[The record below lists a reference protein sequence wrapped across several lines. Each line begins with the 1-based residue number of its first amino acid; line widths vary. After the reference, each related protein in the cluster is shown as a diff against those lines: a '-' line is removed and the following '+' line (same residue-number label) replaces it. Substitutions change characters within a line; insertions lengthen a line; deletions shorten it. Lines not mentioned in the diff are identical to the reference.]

1 MIHARAA
8 TIALALSAAV
18 GAPIAS
24 TRAMIVTDSSVY
36 AVIPRPTVMTPAAG
50 HFTIDART
58 TLRSDPAFVSVARS
72 FARDVERATGF
83 ELTIVRKSS
92 NAASAIRLVRAIG
105 RDTMALGAE
114 GYSLDVMPAGVTIR
128 AAHPAGAFYAL
139 ESLRQL
145 LPPAIYRSAAISGTA
160 WQAPSVHIE
169 DAPRF
174 VWRGAHLDVGRHFMP
189 KEFVRKYID
198 LLAHHKM
205 NRFHWHL
212 TEDQGWR
219 IQIRQY
225 PKLTDVSSCR
235 AQTLVGPYVADPLKR
250 VFDGVKHCGFYT
262 QDDIREI
269 VAYAAERFITIVP
282 EIEMPG
288 HVQAAIAAYP
298 ELGVRR
304 DTTVN
309 VMQVWGTSDFILN
322 ADDATVS
329 FMQNV
334 LSEVL
339 TLFPGP
345 FIHIGGDEAGKS
357 QWVASPQIQARI
369 KELGVDGERG
379 LQSWF
384 IRQMDAFLTK
394 NGRRIVG
401 WDEILEGG
409 LAEHATVM
417 SWRGTDGGIAAAK
430 ANHDVVMSPGSHT
443 YFDHYQSLTQT
454 AEPLAI
460 GGFLP
465 IDTVYSFEPVPVTL
479 TPAESKHILG
489 AQAQLWTEYIRDPK
503 ELEYMAYPRMS
514 ALAEAVWTAKD
525 RRDFPDFMQRLRP
538 HLLRLDA
545 MDVRYRALD
554 AQVVVP

>member
-1 MIHARAA
+1 MMHARAA
-8 TIALALSAAV
+8 TIAMSVCVALAAPVDSMHAV
-18 GAPIAS
+18 SVA
-24 TRAMIVTDSSVY
+24 DSSVY
-36 AVIPRPTVMTPAAG
+36 AVIPRPTVLTPAAG
-50 HFTIDART
+50 LFTLNART
-58 TLRSDPAFVSVARS
+58 TLRSDPLFVSVARS
-72 FARDVERATGF
+72 FARDVERSAGF
-83 ELTIVRKSS
+83 ELTLARKSS
-92 NAASAIRLVRAIG
+92 TGAHAIELIRVTG
-105 RDTMALGAE
+105 RDTLPLGAE
-114 GYSLDVMPAGVTIR
+114 GYTLDVKPTGVTIR
-128 AAHPAGAFYAL
+128 AVHPAGAFYAL
-139 ESLRQL
+139 ESFRQL
-145 LPPAIYRSAAISGTA
+145 LPAAIYRAAPVSGTV

-169 DAPRF
+169 DSPRF

-198 LLAHHKM
+198 LMAHHKM

-219 IQIRQY
+219 IQITRY
-225 PKLTDVSSCR
+225 PKLTEVSSCR

-250 VFDGVKHCGFYT
+250 VYDGVKHCGFYT

-339 TLFPGP
+339 TLFPGQY
-345 FIHIGGDEAGKS
+345 IHIGGDEAGKS
-357 QWVASPQIQARI
+357 QWIASPEIQARI
-369 KELGVDGERG
+369 KELRVEGERG

-394 NGRRIVG
+394 HGRRMVG

-409 LAEHATVM
+409 LADNATVM

-479 TPAESKHILG
+479 TAAEAKHILG
-489 AQAQLWTEYIRDPK
+489 AQAQLWTEYIHDPK
-503 ELEYMAYPRMS
+503 EIEYMAYPRMS

-545 MDVRYRALD
+545 MDVKYRKLD
-554 AQVVVP
+554 EPVVLP